1 MICLIYHSNNKQK
14 ENKVMNLKQ
23 ENQISFNFSYL
34 EEKLIYIINQK
45 GNVCVVDNKLKRY
58 RLCG

>member
-34 EEKLIYIINQK
+34 EEKLIYIINKK
-45 GNVCVVDNKLKRY
+45 GNVCVVDNK
-58 RLCG
+58 

>member
-1 MICLIYHSNNKQK
+1 MICLIHHSNNKQK

-34 EEKLIYIINQK
+34 KEKLIYIINQK
-45 GNVCVVDNKLKRY
+45 GSVCVVDNKLKR
-58 RLCG
+58 